1 MEPKEVQMEGGA
13 QTRVAQAVISAQA
26 PWKVM
31 QLVTMRRGRRV
42 GRRTAGG
49 GGGGGGCDS
58 PAGKGRVIWDDH
70 EIDP

>member
-1 MEPKEVQMEGGA
+1 MQMEGGAQVAEAA

-26 PWKVM
+26 PSKVM

-49 GGGGGGCDS
+49 GGGGG
-58 PAGKGRVIWDDH
+58 
-70 EIDP
+70 